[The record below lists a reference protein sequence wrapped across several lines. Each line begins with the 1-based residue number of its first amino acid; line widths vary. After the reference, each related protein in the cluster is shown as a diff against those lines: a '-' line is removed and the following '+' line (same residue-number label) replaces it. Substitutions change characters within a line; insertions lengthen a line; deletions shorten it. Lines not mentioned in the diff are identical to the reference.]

1 MVKWEITQISSWTY
15 QGYGHGDGQER
26 GEMTRDTKGV
36 GAWPIG
42 MVSGQDQC
50 RGGGSVSTSKI
61 DAQFGLSRW
70 RVPVVSISHQEG
82 GSVWMISVDHQ
93 DGGSG
98 WLVSVDHQDKQS
110 EEMGS
115 TDGQGGLS
123 DGQSVRGQPAPAPTV
138 TRQPWTPSVVLSA
151 RVSGTKKSLTRG
163 PGGPICP
170 GGPRRPG
177 SP

>member
-1 MVKWEITQISSWTY
+1 MGNYPDFKLDLPGIWSWGWSGERRDDKGY
-15 QGYGHGDGQER
+15 QRGWSMANRNGQWS
-26 GEMTRDTKGV
+26 GS
-36 GAWPIG
+36 
-42 MVSGQDQC
+42 VSG
-50 RGGGSVSTSKI
+50 GGGSVSTSKI